1 MRTKTA
7 IREAGQ
13 VGYSEANIV
22 DNAEPHIVTDEGIV
36 VIDFGSQYSHLIA
49 RRVRELHVYSELV
62 SPSSTWEMV
71 TKRLTPRGII
81 LSGGPSSVY
90 EDDAPKI
97 PEWVFES
104 NLPIL
109 GICYGM
115 QALVHQMGGTV
126 APSSK
131 REYGHAILS
140 QETSD
145 CILFD
150 NIPKSLEVWMSHGD
164 KVEALPETLS
174 PLAHT
179 DNSSM
184 AAIGDGNKIFALQF
198 HPEVAHTPL
207 GMSVLDNFLQK
218 VCQCKQD
225 WTPGNFV
232 SECTTRIKDQVGNA
246 HVICALSG
254 GVDSSVTAL
263 LLHKAIGDQLTCI
276 FVNNGLLRK
285 GEAEAVQNTFKNNL
299 GLNLIYIDAADRFIE
314 KLENITDPEQKRKVI
329 GEEFIRV
336 FEEVS
341 SDVSHAEYLAQGT
354 LYPDVIESE
363 TPDNRASARIK
374 THHNVG
380 GLPEDMKLKLV
391 EPLRYLFKD
400 EVRDVGVELGLAREM
415 VYRQPFP
422 GPGLAIRIIGKI
434 TKEKLH
440 LLQECDAIVLEE
452 IRNAGLYED
461 IWQSF
466 AVLSDNRTV
475 GVMGDYRTYGYVC
488 AIRAVSSDDAMT
500 ADWVRLPYD
509 LLAQISSRIVN
520 EVTGVNRVVYDIT
533 SKPPGT
539 IEWE

>member
-1 MRTKTA
+1 M
-7 IREAGQ
+7 
-13 VGYSEANIV
+13 GYSEANIV
-22 DNAEPHIVTDEGIV
+22 DNAESHIVTDEGIV

-62 SPSSTWEMV
+62 APSATWEMV

-90 EDDAPKI
+90 EDDAPTI